1 MGDPPRQT
9 TMATICMH
17 ALAAAVSLPHRSRAL
32 PTLSKQALP
41 RTRGYILTDVYGCT
55 QARASKLVV
64 RAGAELPAN
73 YKTVKPVADRV
84 FVMAAVKEEKSMGG
98 ILLPS

>member
-1 MGDPPRQT
+1 MRWLLQSRFLTGHGH
-9 TMATICMH
+9 C
-17 ALAAAVSLPHRSRAL
+17 PH
-32 PTLSKQALP
+32 SKQALP